1 MALNTEGLRFTIAI
15 SSYNIE
21 KYIKRAID
29 SVLNQEFTNYEII
42 IVDDCSTDNTVEKI
56 KQCQNEKIRFFENEK
71 QYSTF

>member
-56 KQCQNEKIRFFENEK
+56 KQCHHHLKI
-71 QYSTF
+71 